1 MLGEFLTGVGT
12 GVVNAIGNYA
22 SARMVN
28 RFNERMS
35 NTSMQRRV
43 KDLEKAGLNPGLAY
57 SLGGASSPSGSSPDL
72 GGAVST
78 GLQAASAKAQLK
90 NLRAQNDN
98 IKADTMHKLEQT
110 NSLLYGSYGKKYGTK
125 LLKWFD
131 GKVNEGIS
139 SAKQLW
145 GKWQEKGEQNRAKF
159 LARYGIKPWD

>member
-1 MLGEFLTGVGT
+1 MLGEFLTGVGS
-12 GVVNAIGNYA
+12 GLVNAIGNYA

-43 KDLEKAGLNPGLAY
+43 KDLEKAGLNTGLAY

-72 GGAVST
+72 GSAVSV

-98 IKADTMHKLEQT
+98 IRADTMHKLEQT
-110 NSLLYGSYGKKYGTK
+110 NSLLYGAFGKKWGTALSK
-125 LLKWFD
+125 FLH
-131 GKVNEGIS
+131 GKVEEGAS
-139 SAKQLW
+139 SAKAQW
-145 GKWQEKGEQNRAKF
+145 QKWQDKGERDRAKF
-159 LARYGIKPWD
+159 LARYGITPW